1 MNNSWWQE
9 LMRFFLQG
17 MTLKQLIHMLI
28 ILILLIIIMPVTA
41 KEWVNLHN
49 PEILP
54 PYWMYYALLFCI
66 SFVLNGFITYAKS
79 LYTSGEIR
87 RKEEND
93 KRKLEDK
100 IQRLTIDEKRILALF
115 LDQKKS
121 MVAFERNNH
130 IVESLVEK
138 GILINL
144 GSIPYRANCDGY
156 SIEDSHYHA
165 VLRNTKEQQD
175 DLSNI
180 NRRIR

>member
-28 ILILLIIIMPVTA
+28 ILILLIIIMPVSA

-54 PYWMYYALLFCI
+54 PYWMYYILLFCI
-66 SFVLNGFITYAKS
+66 SFVLNGVISYVKTLYA
-79 LYTSGEIR
+79 SGESN
-87 RKEEND
+87 RKVASD
-93 KRKLEDK
+93 KRKLEEK
-100 IQRLTIDEKRILALF
+100 IQRLTIEEKKILALY

-121 MVAFERNNH
+121 MVLFERNNH
-130 IVESLVEK
+130 VVESLVEK

-156 SIEDSHYHA
+156 SIDDSHYHA

-175 DLSNI
+175 ELGKN
-180 NRRIR
+180 NRIIR